1 MNQKGFTLMELL
13 VTVMILGI
21 LTSIAVP
28 QYMRSL
34 ERARATEAMTGLK
47 ALNDA
52 VYAYAAG
59 RPGFA
64 GCPTQFKKLSV
75 TMPGSVTTVGGR
87 EVLRSKDFEY
97 TLNAATGALIPG
109 TDCPGVTAKRLG
121 VAKYDYVIWNPFIK
135 GTSGKGAS
143 LACFSPD
150 NLETSRAVC
159 DSLDLY
165 TAGAT
170 PYASVN

>member
-1 MNQKGFTLMELL
+1 MELL

-21 LTSIAVP
+21 LTSIAMP

-34 ERARATEAMTGLK
+34 ERARASEAMVGLK

-64 GCPTQFKKLSV
+64 GCPTTFRKLSV
-75 TMPGSVTTVGGR
+75 AMPGSVTVVGTT

-97 TLNAATGALIPG
+97 QLNAATGAYIPG
-109 TDCPGVTAKRLG
+109 TDCPGVTATRLG

-135 GTSGKGAS
+135 GTGGKGTS
-143 LACFSPD
+143 LACYSPSD
-150 NLETSRAVC
+150 LETSRAVC

-165 TAGAT
+165 KEGVT
-170 PYASVN
+170 PYASAN